1 MKKCDE
7 QSWSDTP
14 ATSNPSLITILVMI
28 IMINMIMI
36 KIQDNHDQDDHDDS
50 NDDYDHPAR
59 PITDYHP
66 DDVEY
71 LKVGVIVCLS
81 YF

>member
-1 MKKCDE
+1 
-7 QSWSDTP
+7 
-14 ATSNPSLITILVMI
+14 
-28 IMINMIMI
+28 MIMI